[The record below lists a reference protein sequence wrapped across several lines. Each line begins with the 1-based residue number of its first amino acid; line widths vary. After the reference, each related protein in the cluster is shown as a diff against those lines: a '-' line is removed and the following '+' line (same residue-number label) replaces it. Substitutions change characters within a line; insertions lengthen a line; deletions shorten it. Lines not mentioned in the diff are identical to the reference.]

1 MYIKVLH
8 WEVTGEAQTSSKK
21 GKERIL
27 IIQRMMHRYY
37 SKKSIEGIEILRTIA
52 RVAHKTS
59 LIYRKF
65 LWYFAHSK
73 IIRKLAEL
81 FGFNNQVCIRKGI
94 HWYVFLKIG
103 VPKIWKHIGVYDD
116 NNIHNFQW
124 IIRFFTIPHK
134 VVFKDFASFLETSE
148 LRNNSFLVRTIFA
161 AWTTCQRLLI

>member
-81 FGFNNQVCIRKGI
+81 FGFNNQVSIRKGI

-103 VPKIWKHIGVYDD
+103 VPKGRDIGVSDD

-124 IIRFFTIPHK
+124 IRLS
-134 VVFKDFASFLETSE
+134 DFSLFY
-148 LRNNSFLVRTIFA
+148 IK
-161 AWTTCQRLLI
+161 